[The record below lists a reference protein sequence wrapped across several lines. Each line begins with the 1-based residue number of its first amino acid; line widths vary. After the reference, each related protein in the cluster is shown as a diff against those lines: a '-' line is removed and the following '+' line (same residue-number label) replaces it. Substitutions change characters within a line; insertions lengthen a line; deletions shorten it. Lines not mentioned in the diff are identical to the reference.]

1 MTKRIFRSIFLTS
14 LAGLILASGFI
25 VITLYKI
32 YETDAVNEL
41 KSEAAHISGLIR
53 QKKTEAEYLK
63 QIYSSDRIT
72 LIAENGTVIYDNMTD
87 ASTMVNHADRP
98 EITEALITGTGES
111 HRYSDT
117 LSQMTIYY
125 ALKTYEGNVL
135 RVSKTQSSVL
145 GLLWDLLPILPIILI
160 SITLLSYL
168 IARYMAKQIVSP
180 INALNLDLPFEND
193 IYDELSPLLTRID
206 QQNKDIKKQML
217 EITKKQQEFN
227 VVTKNMREGLI
238 LISAKGNIL
247 SINESAVE
255 IFQTDI
261 EKSIGSHLLSVNR
274 SVTMHRVFERALN
287 GINTEAFLTINDRH
301 YQLLG
306 SPVVSKASLHGA
318 VILLLD
324 VTDKHSAERSRRE
337 FTANVSHELKTPLT
351 SILGFAEIM
360 KDGLTKP
367 EDMQGFAGRI
377 HYEASGLIT
386 LIDDILELSQLDEKL
401 ELPDKEHVDLYSL
414 AEDVLS
420 RLKPIADKKGV
431 NLSLRGEHIEVSGY
445 RKIFD
450 GMLYNLCDNA
460 IKYNVAGGNAT
471 VRIAYKDCK
480 PVVTVSDTGIGIPPE
495 HLPRVF
501 ERFYRVDKS
510 RSKEIGG
517 TGLGLSIVKNG
528 AILHDIT
535 IDMRSEENTGTTFKL
550 TFPITVK
557 PQQIN
562 YKQ

>member
-1 MTKRIFRSIFLTS
+1 MTKRIFRSIFSTS
-14 LAGLILASGFI
+14 LAALILVSGFI
-25 VITLYKI
+25 VITLYRV
-32 YETDAVNEL
+32 YENDAVNEL
-41 KSEAAHISGLIR
+41 KSEAAHISGLIQ
-53 QKKTEAEYLK
+53 QKQTESEYLK
-63 QIYSSDRIT
+63 QIYSSSRIT
-72 LIAENGTVIYDNMTD
+72 LIAENGAVIYDSMTD
-87 ASTMVNHADRP
+87 ASTMENHADRP
-98 EITEALITGTGES
+98 EITEALMTGTGES
-111 HRYSDT
+111 QRYSDT

-135 RVSKTQSSVL
+135 RVSKTQSSAL
-145 GLLWDLLPILPIILI
+145 GLLWDLLPILLIILI
-160 SITLLSYL
+160 GITLLSYL

-180 INALNLDLPFEND
+180 INALNLDSPFDND

-217 EITKKQQEFN
+217 EITKKQHEFN

-261 EKSIGSHLLSVNR
+261 KKSIGSHLLSINR
-274 SVTMHRVFERALN
+274 SVTMHRVLEGALN
-287 GINTEAFLTINDRH
+287 GINTEALLTINNRH

-306 SPVVSKASLHGA
+306 NPVLSKAGVHGA

-324 VTDKHSAERSRRE
+324 ITDKHNAERSRRE

-377 HYEASGLIT
+377 HDEASGLIT
-386 LIDDILELSQLDEKL
+386 LIDDILELSQLDEKT

-431 NLSLRGEHIEVSGY
+431 NLLLQGEKIVVTGY
-445 RKIFD
+445 RKILD
-450 GMLYNLCDNA
+450 GMLYNLCDNS
-460 IKYNVAGGNAT
+460 IKYNVAGGSAT
-471 VRIAYKDCK
+471 VKIAYKDCK

-495 HLPRVF
+495 HRPHVF

-510 RSKEIGG
+510 RSKEFGG

-528 AILHDIT
+528 AVLHDIT
-535 IDMRSEENTGTTFKL
+535 IDMQSKENTGTTFKL
-550 TFPITVK
+550 TFPTTVK
-557 PQQIN
+557 PQQVN
-562 YKQ
+562 YK